1 MKIMDRD
8 VATNMG
14 VTDDLVEALEQFGDL
29 AVGAKLTSPVVAV
42 TAAFATALYKAI
54 EADQVSENGVSEILA
69 WLWETITP

>member
-14 VTDDLVEALEQFGDL
+14 VTDDLVDALEQFGDL

-42 TAAFATALYKAI
+42 TAAFATALHTAI
-54 EADQVSENGVSEILA
+54 EADQVSEHSVREILA
-69 WLWETITP
+69 RLWEVITP